1 MLTLSHWVSCLM
13 FILLKF
19 YKYPR
24 SSWAVR
30 WDLVQY
36 HTGKPVVSVAHAYSW
51 GIYKTLLLIFGD
63 AYQEFPSSQ
72 ICIDTTGYCVIESWM
87 TLVGVFLGSF
97 FNAAVVSTITAIIV
111 SSNVSVQEFEE
122 QLQRT
127 NEYMRTLHLPTEL
140 RDRIRD
146 YYFHRFSEGKIF
158 DETLILERLNP
169 ELCTEI
175 LSYKIREL
183 IPKVPLLRTSGK
195 RFPDL
200 LAASM
205 DPQVFVA
212 NDAVLTEGETGD
224 MMYFIDK
231 GICEIFVADCG
242 DEVVRVLADGCFFGE
257 GACILKLKRTAT
269 IKCKHI
275 MSVYGVSADTME
287 LAISDYP
294 DVGEYLHRVAKS
306 RVQRIQQLHI
316 NATLETGANILDLE
330 DEEDSRTP
338 LFQSIASR
346 QAFAGGGGGGLGGI
360 IRRTTHFLKGG
371 GSSAAA
377 QSKHNNYAPDLS
389 LLRVPSASP
398 RIGGDRP
405 PSIEAHRVAPVT
417 PVKVTVTPRC
427 ESPATG
433 SRPIVGVT
441 SKPNEPHLPE

>member
-1 MLTLSHWVSCLM
+1 MEEAHRRGLARAIGVSN
-13 FILLKF
+13 FT
-19 YKYPR
+19 
-24 SSWAVR
+24 
-30 WDLVQY
+30 VQ
-36 HTGKPVVSVAHAYSW
+36 
-51 GIYKTLLLIFGD
+51 
-63 AYQEFPSSQ
+63 
-72 ICIDTTGYCVIESWM
+72 
-87 TLVGVFLGSF
+87 
-97 FNAAVVSTITAIIV
+97 
-111 SSNVSVQEFEE
+111 
-122 QLQRT
+122 
-127 NEYMRTLHLPTEL
+127 HL
-140 RDRIRD
+140 
-146 YYFHRFSEGKIF
+146 
-158 DETLILERLNP
+158 
-169 ELCTEI
+169 
-175 LSYKIREL
+175 
-183 IPKVPLLRTSGK
+183 
-195 RFPDL
+195 
-200 LAASM
+200 
-205 DPQVFVA
+205 
-212 NDAVLTEGETGD
+212 
-224 MMYFIDK
+224 
-231 GICEIFVADCG
+231 
-242 DEVVRVLADGCFFGE
+242 EV
-257 GACILKLKRTAT
+257 LKRTAT

-316 NATLETGANILDLE
+316 NATLETGADILDLD